1 MKNRYHLFLSG
12 TLIMALSLLGFS
24 TLPHAAEETDEFE
37 AAIKLTPNLENGRAQ
52 YRKCVTCH
60 RPEGW
65 GTASGA
71 YPQIAG
77 QLPSVLIKQMA
88 DFRAGN
94 RDNPI
99 MRAFASQR
107 SLGGPQD
114 IADVAAYVASLPM
127 NPNHGRGSR
136 INLDLGKQIYERDCK
151 ECHGA
156 KGEGNQEDHVP
167 KIQGQHYAYLKRQFD
182 WIRNGR
188 RRNADEKMVKQI
200 QGYSARDE
208 VAVLSYVSH
217 IEPENTAEQDWRNSH
232 FQRYDRSWRPTAR

>member
-1 MKNRYHLFLSG
+1 MMMSRYRFSFGSTLTALLFFGCSTLSG
-12 TLIMALSLLGFS
+12 ASEHLGEF
-24 TLPHAAEETDEFE
+24 DE
-37 AAIKLTPNLENGRAQ
+37 AIKLTPNLENGRAK
-52 YRKCVTCH
+52 YRTCVTCH
-60 RPEGW
+60 GPEGW
-65 GTASGA
+65 GTRSGM

-99 MRAFASQR
+99 MRAFSSQR
-107 SLGGPQD
+107 SLGGPQE

-127 NPNHGRGSR
+127 NPDHGRGVP
-136 INLDLGKQIYERDCK
+136 INLELGAEIYERDCK

-156 KGEGNQEDHVP
+156 KGEGHQEDHIP

-188 RRNADEKMVKQI
+188 RRNADKKMAKQI
-200 QGYSARDE
+200 RGFSSRDE
-208 VAVLSYVSH
+208 VAVLSYTSH
-217 IEPENTAEQDWRNSH
+217 IATENIAAQAWQNPH
-232 FQRYDRSWRPTAR
+232 FQRYDRNWRPAER

>member
-1 MKNRYHLFLSG
+1 MNKYRLSFGHTVVTLLF
-12 TLIMALSLLGFS
+12 LGFS
-24 TLPHAAEETDEFE
+24 TLPHAAGDLSEFDE
-37 AAIKLTPNLENGRAQ
+37 AIKLTPDPEKGRAL
-52 YRKCVTCH
+52 YRTCATCH

-65 GTASGA
+65 GTPSGA

-88 DFRAGN
+88 DFRANN

-107 SLGGPQD
+107 SLGGPQE

-127 NPNHGRGSR
+127 NPDHGRGVP
-136 INLDLGKQIYERDCK
+136 INLELGAEIYERDCK

-156 KGEGNQEDHVP
+156 NGEGNQEDHVP

-188 RRNADEKMVKQI
+188 RRNADKKMVKQI
-200 QGYSARDE
+200 RGFSSRDE

-217 IEPENTAEQDWRNSH
+217 IPPEQTAKQNWRNPH
-232 FQRYDRSWRPTAR
+232 FQQYDRSWRPAGR